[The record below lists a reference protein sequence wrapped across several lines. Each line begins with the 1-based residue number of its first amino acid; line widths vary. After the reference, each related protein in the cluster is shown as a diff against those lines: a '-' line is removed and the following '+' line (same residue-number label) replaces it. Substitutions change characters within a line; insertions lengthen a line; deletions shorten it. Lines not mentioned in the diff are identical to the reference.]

1 MFLFE
6 IIGSIL
12 GFGLNLFVGFIKLI
26 VVMIIAAIAAFKGY
40 NPWLFA
46 FVAIITP
53 WPVSFIMVLCMS
65 YLPKKF
71 PKFPNHIKHHS
82 AFEGK
87 NPVIASIMALSAMI
101 AKADGSVS
109 KEEIRY
115 IKDSISKQ
123 FGISQNEVNDYADCF
138 NYGKS
143 HPEDYEAFTQMI
155 RGYYRTRR
163 DYVLALSYMFV
174 GLSVQEGNDNAAKEA
189 QTKKIIMDLGLSE
202 YEYQAFRMAYMGQ
215 GQGYGYGFG
224 QGYTGGYGQYT
235 GQGQQGFGGGF
246 TSQEDLIKKYT
257 EVLGVSPDASMSE
270 IKRAYRKL
278 VKEYHPD
285 KMAAGSVPPE
295 YIEFANKK
303 IRDINEAYE
312 YLEKVKGGK

>member
-1 MFLFE
+1 MFLIE

-12 GFGLNLFVGFIKLI
+12 GFGLNLFVGLIKLI
-26 VVMIIAAIAAFKGY
+26 VVMIIAAMAAFKGY
-40 NPWLFA
+40 NPWIFA
-46 FVAIITP
+46 LGAFITP
-53 WPVSFIMVLCMS
+53 WPISFLLVFFMS

-71 PKFPNHIKHHS
+71 PKFPSHLKHHS

-115 IKDSISKQ
+115 IKDFISQ
-123 FGISQNEVNDYADCF
+123 HFGISQHEINDYADCF

-143 HPEDYEAFTQMI
+143 HPEDYLAFTDMVF
-155 RGYYRTRR
+155 GYYRTRR

-174 GLSVQEGNDNAAKEA
+174 GLSIQEGQESTIKEA
-189 QTKKIIMDLGLSE
+189 QTRKIILALGLSE
-202 YEYQAFRMAYMGQ
+202 YEYQAIRMAHMGQ
-215 GQGYGYGFG
+215 GQGYGYG
-224 QGYTGGYGQYT
+224 QGYGQYT
-235 GQGQQGFGGGF
+235 GGQSFGGGF
-246 TSQEDLIKKYT
+246 TSQEDLVKKYT

>member
-1 MFLFE
+1 MFLIE

-12 GFGLNLFVGFIKLI
+12 GFGLNLFVGLIKLI
-26 VVMIIAAIAAFKGY
+26 VVMIIAVMAAFKGY
-40 NPWLFA
+40 NPWIFA
-46 FVAIITP
+46 LGAFITP
-53 WPVSFIMVLCMS
+53 WPISFLLVFFMS

-71 PKFPNHIKHHS
+71 PKFPSHLKHHS

-115 IKDSISKQ
+115 IKDFISQ
-123 FGISQNEVNDYADCF
+123 HFGISQHEINDYADCF

-143 HPEDYEAFTQMI
+143 HPEDYLAFTDMVF
-155 RGYYRTRR
+155 GYYRTRR

-174 GLSVQEGNDNAAKEA
+174 GLSIQEGQESTIKEA
-189 QTKKIIMDLGLSE
+189 QTRKIILALGLSE
-202 YEYQAFRMAYMGQ
+202 YEYQAIRMAHMGQ
-215 GQGYGYGFG
+215 SQGYGYG
-224 QGYTGGYGQYT
+224 QGYGQYT
-235 GQGQQGFGGGF
+235 GGQSFGGGF
-246 TSQEDLIKKYT
+246 TSQEDLVKKYT

>member
-1 MFLFE
+1 MFLIE

-26 VVMIIAAIAAFKGY
+26 IVVIIAAIAAFKGY
-40 NPWLFA
+40 NPWFFA
-46 FVAIITP
+46 LGAFITP
-53 WPVSFIMVLCMS
+53 WPISFLLVFFMS

-71 PKFPNHIKHHS
+71 PKFPSHIKHHS

-109 KEEIRY
+109 KDEIRY
-115 IKDSISKQ
+115 IKDFISKN
-123 FGISQNEVNDYADCF
+123 FGISAHEVNNYADCF

-143 HPEDYEAFTQMI
+143 HPEEYMAFTEMI
-155 RGYYRTRR
+155 FGYYRTRY
-163 DYVLALSYMFV
+163 DYIRLLSYMFV
-174 GLSVQEGNDNAAKEA
+174 GLAMKEGNDSAAKEA
-189 QTKKIIMDLGLSE
+189 QTRKIILGLGVSE
-202 YEYQAFRMAYMGQ
+202 YEYQALRMAHMGQ
-215 GQGYGYGFG
+215 GQSYGYHYN
-224 QGYTGGYGQYT
+224 QSYNQYTGG
-235 GQGQQGFGGGF
+235 QGFGGYS
-246 TSQEDLIKKYT
+246 SQEDLVKKYT

>member
-1 MFLFE
+1 MFLIE

-12 GFGLNLFVGFIKLI
+12 GFGLNLFVGLIKLI
-26 VVMIIAAIAAFKGY
+26 IVMIIAAMAAYKGY
-40 NPWLFA
+40 NPWIFA
-46 FVAIITP
+46 LGALITP
-53 WPVSFIMVLCMS
+53 WPISFLLVLFMS

-115 IKDSISKQ
+115 IKNFISRH
-123 FGISQNEVNDYADCF
+123 FGISLQEVNDYADCF
-138 NYGKS
+138 DYGKT
-143 HPEDYEAFTQMI
+143 HAEEYMAFTDMI
-155 RGYYRTRR
+155 HGYYRTRR
-163 DYVLALSYMFV
+163 DYVIALAYMLV
-174 GLSVQEGNDNAAKEA
+174 GLSMQEGNDSSIKEA
-189 QTKKIIMDLGLSE
+189 QTRKIVIALGLSD
-202 YEYQAFRMAYMGQ
+202 YEYQAIRMAYLGQ
-215 GQGYGYGFG
+215 NQGYGQSYHQYNGSYGG
-224 QGYTGGYGQYT
+224 S
-235 GQGQQGFGGGF
+235 QGFGGGYQ
-246 TSQEDLIKKYT
+246 TQEDLVKKYT

>member
-1 MFLFE
+1 MFLIE

-12 GFGLNLFVGFIKLI
+12 GFGLNLFVGLIKLI
-26 VVMIIAAIAAFKGY
+26 VVMIIAVMAAFKGY
-40 NPWLFA
+40 NPWIFA
-46 FVAIITP
+46 LGAFITP
-53 WPVSFIMVLCMS
+53 WPISFLLVFFMS

-71 PKFPNHIKHHS
+71 PKFPSHLKHHS

-109 KEEIRY
+109 KEEIHY
-115 IKDSISKQ
+115 IKDFISKH
-123 FGISQNEVNDYADCF
+123 FGISQHEINDYADCF

-143 HPEDYEAFTQMI
+143 HPEDYTAFTDMVF
-155 RGYYRTRR
+155 GYYRTRR

-174 GLSVQEGNDNAAKEA
+174 GLSIQEGQESTIKEA
-189 QTKKIIMDLGLSE
+189 QTRKIILALGLSE
-202 YEYQAFRMAYMGQ
+202 YEYQAIRMAHMGQ
-215 GQGYGYGFG
+215 SQGYGYG
-224 QGYTGGYGQYT
+224 QGYGQYT
-235 GQGQQGFGGGF
+235 GGQNFGGGF
-246 TSQEDLIKKYT
+246 TSQEDLVKKYT